1 MIRRRAAEDPSRED
15 GGITILII
23 GLSMIALTLILGII
37 TVTTVHLARMRLLD
51 AADAA
56 ALDAADA
63 LDDRIYADGVGTAVP
78 LTDDSVWVA
87 ASELLGTR
95 PMPDRMRAWS
105 LASGTGTP
113 DGETAVV
120 VLTGTA
126 DLPILSR
133 AVEFLGSS
141 ITLTVESRARADVEL
156 VPPTP

>member
-1 MIRRRAAEDPSRED
+1 MIRRRAADPSRED

-87 ASELLGTR
+87 ASESLGTR

>member
-1 MIRRRAAEDPSRED
+1 M
-15 GGITILII
+15 
-23 GLSMIALTLILGII
+23 
-37 TVTTVHLARMRLLD
+37 
-51 AADAA
+51 
-56 ALDAADA
+56 
-63 LDDRIYADGVGTAVP
+63 
-78 LTDDSVWVA
+78 TDDSVWVA
-87 ASELLGTR
+87 ASESLGTR